1 MNVTRKELGAPLI
14 LPQSLVPPK
23 GSELQSAF
31 KLLDEEMKDDLD
43 QMRAQ
48 IGRQQS
54 GAEIERL
61 DIAICMLVLDFG
73 YTGEEL
79 RECLE
84 ISIQEILREAEV
96 LSKGA

>member
-1 MNVTRKELGAPLI
+1 MSTKELGAPLI

-31 KLLDEEMKDDLD
+31 KLLDEDMKDDLD

-48 IGRQQS
+48 IGKQQS
-54 GAEIERL
+54 EAEVARL

-79 RECLE
+79 REVLE
-84 ISIQEILREAEV
+84 ISVMEIVREADI
-96 LSKGA
+96 LAKG